1 MDNRGRPWQLIGGRR
16 ETSVIQT
23 EQLMTASMDTV
34 TEIVA
39 QAGEGATGCVRGNDI
54 MEWAVE
60 EGKWGTDFWF

>member
-1 MDNRGRPWQLIGGRR
+1 M
-16 ETSVIQT
+16 IQT

-39 QAGEGATGCVRGNDI
+39 QAGEGATGCVRGDDI